1 MVELLALISVFCG
14 LFFFLSGSVGLL
26 RLPDL
31 FCRLHALAKADN
43 VGLALIALGV
53 MLIDGSLVNA
63 LKITLV
69 WLLVMAASS
78 VSSHL
83 IARNALRGGSAH
95 D

>member
-1 MVELLALISVFCG
+1 MIELLALLLILSG

-53 MLIDGSLVNA
+53 TLIDGNPLHGLQLLLIWVLV
-63 LKITLV
+63 L
-69 WLLVMAASS
+69 AASA

-83 IARNALRGGSAH
+83 IARHALHREST
-95 D
+95 DE